1 MNASLDILAELAVA
15 DDITKKWPKEELL
28 LALGFSVAATNNLCN
43 WHWKD
48 KDSVTLEEIF
58 ELVISSDKDPRPGY
72 LICRMLDFRHFGR
85 KGFFAIMHRLSNVN
99 LGEKCNSFWKA
110 KHQLFLAAHRVKGLH
125 PYNWSFPITE
135 EGKLLA
141 RFQNGAPYLPR
152 HRGKTGEV
160 QPFII
165 HPSPFILP

>member
-1 MNASLDILAELAVA
+1 MMKDECVTIDILAELAVA
-15 DDITKKWPKEELL
+15 DDMMKKWPKEKLL
-28 LALGFSVAATNNLCN
+28 PALGFPAAATHNMCN

-72 LICRMLDFRHFGR
+72 LICRMLDFRHFGK
-85 KGFFAIMHRLSNVN
+85 KGFFAIVHRLSNVN

-110 KHQLFLAAHRVKGLH
+110 KHQLFLDAHRVKGLG
-125 PYNWSFPITE
+125 PCNWSIPITE

-141 RFQNGAPYLPR
+141 RFKNGALYLPK
-152 HRGKTGEV
+152 HRGKTG
-160 QPFII
+160 IGRD
-165 HPSPFILP
+165 